1 MVNDIYLKDK
11 NIFRVIYCDKDN
23 WLIID
28 CRKRNMPKW
37 VNSGFL
43 NDYEIIDQD
52 RLLNELNIK
61 FLSEENMSKFQ
72 IKEMRNR
79 YSSISGPLLRIT
91 DEEKNESIYQV

>member
-23 WLIID
+23 WLVID

-61 FLSEENMSKFQ
+61 FLSEENM
-72 IKEMRNR
+72 KEH
-79 YSSISGPLLRIT
+79 YFSVALVWEFILLLANVHT
-91 DEEKNESIYQV
+91 FTPVLLNLFLQL

>member
-52 RLLNELNIK
+52 RLLNELNMKRINNSVACWLRK
-61 FLSEENMSKFQ
+61 
-72 IKEMRNR
+72 
-79 YSSISGPLLRIT
+79 GP
-91 DEEKNESIYQV
+91 KW